1 MTRLHVCV
9 EAVIPRSVTMAA
21 TIWDFQIANALK
33 VGFFYSNFES
43 LVLRLGT
50 GLCVAG
56 VIWHFSTN
64 YSISGITLYIESIN
78 SYNSLTQVIF
88 GKQKQR
94 GFDTLCHVCE
104 NVWLK
109 REYI

>member
-33 VGFFYSNFES
+33 VGFFYSYFES

-50 GLCVAG
+50 GLYVAG

-64 YSISGITLYIESIN
+64 YSISGITLYIEYSI
-78 SYNSLTQVIF
+78 V
-88 GKQKQR
+88 
-94 GFDTLCHVCE
+94 VCSQSTPKI
-104 NVWLK
+104 V
-109 REYI
+109 